1 MPCAILFHMER
12 TFLRKIAGIE
22 LAERLLNGGALVGAL
37 GVFLPWISGEW
48 LGGEPLSS
56 TGLQSYTAF
65 HGMGI
70 LALNAF
76 ILLITL
82 IPLTG
87 GPTIVTQQKKHI
99 LRLLAASQ
107 AVVLTLLAFS
117 VLTHIT
123 FEFSRMGIR
132 FGIYVSLLGNLLT
145 AFEAFCQWQEQKE
158 QQVRSF
164 FHYEEN
170 PIPPSPTPPIPNTS
184 PPHERPL
191 TYSSSRGIP
200 R

>member
-1 MPCAILFHMER
+1 MACAILFHMGR

-76 ILLITL
+76 ILSITF
-82 IPLTG
+82 IPLAG
-87 GPTIVTQQKKHI
+87 GPTLVTQQKKNV
-99 LRLLAASQ
+99 LRLLASSQ
-107 AVVLTLLAFS
+107 AVILTLLAFS

-132 FGIYVSLLGNLLT
+132 FGIYVSLLGNLLA

-164 FHYEEN
+164 FHYEED
-170 PIPPSPTPPIPNTS
+170 PFPPPPLPPIPHAS
-184 PPHERPL
+184 SPHEHPL
-191 TYSSSRGIP
+191 AHSGRGIP